1 MVQKELFFHGKF
13 KCKCGRIQRAVL
25 YVYENTTDVGD
36 VISLVESVTS
46 GKLLTRYFT
55 CEEEMQNL
63 LLWFLVE
70 RALSRFSFSA
80 VSENTCTANSYIKQ
94 CVVWSGTR
102 QRKFDR

>member
-13 KCKCGRIQRAVL
+13 KCNCGRIQRAVL

-55 CEEEMQNL
+55 YEEEM
-63 LLWFLVE
+63 
-70 RALSRFSFSA
+70 
-80 VSENTCTANSYIKQ
+80 
-94 CVVWSGTR
+94 
-102 QRKFDR
+102 